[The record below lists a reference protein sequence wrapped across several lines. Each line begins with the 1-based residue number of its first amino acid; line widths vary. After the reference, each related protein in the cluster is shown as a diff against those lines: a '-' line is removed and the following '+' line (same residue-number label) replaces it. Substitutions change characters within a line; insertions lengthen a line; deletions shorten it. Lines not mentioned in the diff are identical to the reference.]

1 MPSETV
7 APSDRADASAEE
19 GITLPSAVLWDFDGT
34 LVDSQPYW
42 TATWLEMA
50 ERRGGLWNDE
60 YSLALVGLDLLD
72 AGRYLGDHLGV
83 ADDPAQ
89 LVAEMVEGV
98 IARIRQEVPWRAGA
112 RELLTAIRTDDI
124 PCALVT
130 MSYRSL
136 VEPVLEQLATGTF
149 DAVIT
154 GDEVSHG
161 KPHPA
166 PYLTAAAA
174 LGVDP
179 RDCLAIEDSPTGV
192 ASASAAGCRVIVA
205 PNHGPIEA
213 GRSGVPVEGLVGLAV
228 ADLQA
233 AMARG

>member
-1 MPSETV
+1 M
-7 APSDRADASAEE
+7 
-19 GITLPSAVLWDFDGT
+19 TLPRAVLWDFDGT

-42 TATWLEMA
+42 TATWIEMA
-50 ERRGGLWNDE
+50 ERRRGSWSDE
-60 YSLALVGLDLLD
+60 HSLALVGLDLLD
-72 AGRYLGDHLGV
+72 AGRYIGDHLGV

-89 LVAEMVEGV
+89 LVVEMVEGV
-98 IARIRQEVPWRAGA
+98 VADIRQEVPWRAGA
-112 RELLTAIRTDDI
+112 RELLTAIRADDI

-136 VEPVLEQLATGTF
+136 VEPVLEQLPPGTF
-149 DAVIT
+149 DAVVT

-179 RDCLAIEDSPTGV
+179 RHCLAIEDSPTGV
-192 ASASAAGCRVIVA
+192 VSASTAGCRVIVA
-205 PNHGPIEA
+205 PNHGPIEE
-213 GRSGVPVEGLVGLAV
+213 GLSGVVVEDLVGLAV
-228 ADLQA
+228 ADLRA
-233 AMARG
+233 AMAPR